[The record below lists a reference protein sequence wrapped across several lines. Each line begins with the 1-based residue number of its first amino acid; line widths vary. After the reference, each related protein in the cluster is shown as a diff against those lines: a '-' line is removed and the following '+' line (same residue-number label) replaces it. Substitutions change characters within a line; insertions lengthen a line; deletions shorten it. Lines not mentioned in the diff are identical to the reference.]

1 MRIMPLLKTLSIY
14 LKSGLTRFAGERLKF
29 FIQRIVNRIDIYII
43 PLFLLIY

>member
-14 LKSGLTRFAGERLKF
+14 LKSGLKRFAGERLKF